1 MQHAQYNFVRLCARA
16 LAVVA
21 LFLVANPAF
30 GATAN
35 PTGSRGATTEKAGQ
49 ITRPGKPDPLLDGGE
64 PSNCMAGADLAA
76 GVDSTGSAV
85 IPADVGAPPV
95 PLPDEIMVPLAGGA
109 PQAQTGFRGRDRNP
123 ATGAGG
129 GAYAGFDGRRMAP
142 LLNPKPC
149 R

>member
-1 MQHAQYNFVRLCARA
+1 MQSAQYNYVKLGARG
-16 LAVVA
+16 LAVLAVILA
-21 LFLVANPAF
+21 S
-30 GATAN
+30 GTA
-35 PTGSRGATTEKAGQ
+35 SSGQ
-49 ITRPGKPDPLLDGGE
+49 ITRPSKPDPLLDGGD
-64 PSNCMAGADLAA
+64 PSACMAGADLAA
-76 GVDSTGSAV
+76 GVDAAGGAV

-95 PLPDEIMVPLAGGA
+95 PVPDEIMVPLAGGA
-109 PQAQTGFRGRDRNP
+109 PQPGFRGRERNP